1 MKSTIIT
8 ISVVAAIFSGVSF
21 ASGTVAKEKT
31 SNAVTMRAQAIE
43 AALDAAK

>member
-1 MKSTIIT
+1 MKSTIII

-31 SNAVTMRAQAIE
+31 SNAVSMRAKAIE
-43 AALDAAK
+43 AALDTAN

>member
-1 MKSTIIT
+1 MKSTIII

-31 SNAVTMRAQAIE
+31 STAVTMRAQAIE
-43 AALDAAK
+43 SALDAAK